1 MSIFPAGRYRPT
13 TMYFPSHSAIPIPNS
28 LVSFQTTLIQNSAR
42 ISLGLTIREHSNFL
56 MVKRTFDVLA
66 IYLSKMPSSSIES
79 WIFVIISRVF
89 KLIVPRFS
97 GSYSFLHDGLRH
109 SRCTCQVFTNS
120 IKVISMVESIL
131 FSLVLPVNNGA
142 QGHSKFIWRDGQWRY
157 VPKTGKWLWVQI
169 LKYIYGLDS

>member
-1 MSIFPAGRYRPT
+1 MENSSLLDDIDQAEIWKVTSKQAALVIFAMVLFPPGRYRPT
-13 TMYFPSHSAIPIPNS
+13 TVYFPLHSAIPIPNS
-28 LVSFQTTLIQNSAR
+28 LVFFQTTLIQNLAR

-66 IYLSKMPSSSIES
+66 IHLSKMPSSSIES

-109 SRCTCQVFTNS
+109 SSCTCQVFANS
-120 IKVISMVESIL
+120 IKDISMVKKLAS
-131 FSLVLPVNNGA
+131 
-142 QGHSKFIWRDGQWRY
+142 
-157 VPKTGKWLWVQI
+157 VQI
-169 LKYIYGLDS
+169 LT